1 MYDNQKLKGMGDKYP
16 KNVMSKV
23 PMIVSTMYT
32 NMDKE
37 WIMWMDDD
45 TWFNP
50 GVYVFILCIAR

>member
-1 MYDNQKLKGMGDKYP
+1 MFLYIFLICFYQKVKNMDNYP

-23 PMIVSTMYT
+23 VMIVSTMYL

-45 TWFNP
+45 TWINP
-50 GVYVFILCIAR
+50 GA